1 MTQEGDLVLQTR
13 WPAGSVHTTY
23 TGGTLAAARR
33 RQNKRCSDVRA
44 ERVLT
49 AVNYIQKPII
59 SIFVLLVNLG
69 LISRFLEQ
77 TQTILNNLKR
87 NPDAPVITT
96 LLPGG

>member
-1 MTQEGDLVLQTR
+1 MLQTR

-23 TGGTLAAARR
+23 TGGTLAAARRRRQRR